1 MGYVSMADPN
11 RIIPLNRK
19 NLPVE
24 HTEWPISFQFCS
36 IYILMSLKLIVVDA
50 CFFFLFNFICKT
62 HGYIHHLQNRLFT
75 LLTILNYGTVTLS
88 YISVTHSLIH
98 TFTYKN
104 HTTKSHIVEP
114 NIFLVNV
121 LIFTFPIFP

>member
-1 MGYVSMADPN
+1 MADPN

-50 CFFFLFNFICKT
+50 CFFFFVQF
-62 HGYIHHLQNRLFT
+62 YLQNTWLYT
-75 LLTILNYGTVTLS
+75 PLTKQAIYATNNT
-88 YISVTHSLIH
+88 
-98 TFTYKN
+98 
-104 HTTKSHIVEP
+104 
-114 NIFLVNV
+114 
-121 LIFTFPIFP
+121 

>member
-50 CFFFLFNFICKT
+50 CFFFCSILFAKHMVIYT
-62 HGYIHHLQNRLFT
+62 
-75 LLTILNYGTVTLS
+75 
-88 YISVTHSLIH
+88 
-98 TFTYKN
+98 TYK
-104 HTTKSHIVEP
+104 TGY
-114 NIFLVNV
+114 LRY
-121 LIFTFPIFP
+121 